1 MEITSRLRRRLLN
14 GAALGVTGLFG
25 GLRTAQAEKPYPTNT
40 IRFICPFAA
49 VGSADMVSRIIAEQL
64 TKRMGQAVVVENRTG
79 AGGNIGTRLVAA
91 SPPDG
96 YTLLLGYDG
105 SLVVNPH
112 IYKHIPFDSVKDFKP
127 VGLIGDVPL
136 LVLVNPKVQAKNL
149 MELIALSKSTP
160 HGLAYGSPGVG
171 STQHLMFELI
181 KERSG
186 ANFVHVPYRGAA
198 PAMVD
203 AMGGAIPLVGAALAG
218 SVQYIKAGKLRPL
231 AVSSSYRSTHLPDV
245 PTLSESGLKGMSI
258 TTWHGLLVPVATPE
272 AIVLKLNKEL
282 NAALRDPQVI
292 ARLDSVGSV
301 PTPTTPEGFGER
313 IKHDLVSYG
322 ELVKAANIQPVD

>member
-1 MEITSRLRRRLLN
+1 MEIINRRRRRALTS
-14 GAALGVTGLFG
+14 AALGSVGLFG
-25 GLRTAQAEKPYPTNT
+25 LPHMAWAEKPYPNNT
-40 IRFICPFAA
+40 IRFIVPFAA
-49 VGSADMVSRIIAEQL
+49 GGSADMVARIIAEQL
-64 TKRMGQAVVVENRTG
+64 TKRLGQAVVVENRTG
-79 AGGNIGTRLVAA
+79 AGGNIGTRMVAA

-112 IYKHIPFDSVKDFKP
+112 IYKNIPFDSVKSFKP
-127 VGLIGDVPL
+127 VGMIGDVPL
-136 LVLVNPKVQAKNL
+136 LVLVNPKLPIKNL
-149 MELIALSKSTP
+149 ADLIALSKSTP

-186 ANFVHVPYRGAA
+186 ANLVHVPYRGAA

-218 SVQYIKAGKLRPL
+218 SVEYIKAGKLRPI
-231 AVSSSYRSTHLPDV
+231 AVSSSYRSRHLPDV
-245 PTLSESGLKGMSI
+245 PTLSESGLTGMAI
-258 TTWHGLLVPVATPE
+258 TTWHGLLVPAATPQ
-272 AIVLKLNKEL
+272 AIVLKLNTEL
-282 NAALRDPQVI
+282 NAALKDPQVI

-301 PTPTTPEGFGER
+301 PAPTTPAGFGDR

-322 ELVKAANIQPVD
+322 ELVKAANIKPVD